1 MSELPHAGP
10 SLSSREDG
18 SNGFELRT
26 YKPEEAARIY
36 QELEVPNWAPWLRAS
51 PETLAKRAVV
61 FPEGQIAIWK
71 GKRPI
76 ASISLNRFNYDGN
89 PDNLPTWDELAG
101 YPSTYEETY
110 DPNGNAV
117 AMMSINIHPEFQG
130 QGLTGDIITAVKT
143 LRETLGIKHIMGS
156 FRPSQ
161 FGDYSHD
168 NPRANFT
175 TYSHLK
181 RPDRLPQDAWL
192 RALTRN
198 GMDVLRVDDFAMMV
212 PDVSMEEFEEYR
224 RTYFPEKWRKMRPDV
239 WRCGQT
245 GIWVVG
251 RNGATYLEGNVW
263 GILEDK

>member
-1 MSELPHAGP
+1 MRSMSELPHAGP

-61 FPEGQIAIWK
+61 LPEGEIDNWK
-71 GKRPI
+71 GKRVI

-161 FGDYSHD
+161 F
-168 NPRANFT
+168 
-175 TYSHLK
+175 
-181 RPDRLPQDAWL
+181 
-192 RALTRN
+192 
-198 GMDVLRVDDFAMMV
+198 
-212 PDVSMEEFEEYR
+212 EEYR